1 MCAMGMGGAQGM
13 KAHHYF
19 WLSTAAAIVT
29 IGLKTLAWRMTGSMG
44 LASDAMESF
53 VNLAGATFAL
63 WMITI
68 AKVPPDQDHP
78 LGHSKAEYFSSG
90 FEGLLI
96 FGAAGAIIWS
106 SIGRLL
112 EPQPLEAIGIG
123 LAVNAGSSA
132 INWSVAIAMRRAAV
146 KYRSIALE
154 GGSRHL
160 MTDVWTSAGVIA
172 GVALVGFT
180 GWLWLDATVAILV
193 GCHILIEGGKLVRS
207 SAQGL
212 MDSAIADDQLKIVQT
227 TLDRLASDAISFTNL
242 RTRRA
247 GYRNFVYIDVLV
259 PGHWTVEETHRQLD
273 RIEAEIAEALPDTT
287 VFTHA
292 EPAERPRT
300 ATGFG
305 TSSRTSA
312 LT

>member
-1 MCAMGMGGAQGM
+1 MNL
-13 KAHHYF
+13 KAYHYF
-19 WLSTAAAIVT
+19 WISTAAAVVT
-29 IGLKTLAWRMTGSMG
+29 ICLKMLAWRLTGSMG

-68 AKVPPDQDHP
+68 AKVPPDEDHP

-106 SIGRLL
+106 AVGRLL
-112 EPQPLEAIGIG
+112 APQALEDVGIG
-123 LAVNAGSSA
+123 LLISTGSSV
-132 INWSVAIAMRRAAV
+132 INLAVALAMRRAAV
-146 KYRSIALE
+146 RYRSIALD

-172 GVALVGFT
+172 GVGLVGLT
-180 GWLWLDATVAILV
+180 GWLWLDATVAIAV
-193 GCHILIEGGKLVRS
+193 GLHILSEGWKLVRT
-207 SAQGL
+207 SANGL
-212 MDSAIADDQLKIVQT
+212 MDAALAPGDLAIVKGVLQRLSGADI
-227 TLDRLASDAISFTNL
+227 RFSNL

-247 GYRNFVYIDVLV
+247 GYRNFVYLDVLV
-259 PGHWTVEETHRQLD
+259 PGHWSVHETHRELD
-273 RIEAEIAEALPDTT
+273 RIESEIGVALPDTT

-292 EPAERPRT
+292 EPIDSDPGAVRP
-300 ATGFG
+300 A
-305 TSSRTSA
+305 
-312 LT
+312 

>member
-1 MCAMGMGGAQGM
+1 M

-29 IGLKTLAWRMTGSMG
+29 ICLKTLAWRLTGSMG

-68 AKVPPDQDHP
+68 AKVPPDEDHP

-106 SIGRLL
+106 SVGRLL
-112 EPQPLEAIGIG
+112 SPQPLEAIGLG

-132 INWSVAIAMRRAAV
+132 INLFVALAMRRAAV
-146 KYRSIALE
+146 RYRSIALE

-172 GVALVGFT
+172 GVALVALT
-180 GWLWLDATVAILV
+180 DWLWLDAAVAILV
-193 GCHILIEGGKLVRS
+193 GCHIMLEGGKLVRA
-207 SAQGL
+207 SAHGL
-212 MDSAIADDQLKIVQT
+212 MDAAIADDQLKIVQAA
-227 TLDRLASDAISFTNL
+227 LDRLSNDEISFSNL

-247 GYRNFVYIDVLV
+247 GYRNFVYLDVLV
-259 PGHWTVEETHRQLD
+259 PGHWTVDATHRELD
-273 RIEAEIAEALPDTT
+273 RIEMEIAAALPDTT

-292 EPAERPRT
+292 EPARERE
-300 ATGFG
+300 
-305 TSSRTSA
+305 
-312 LT
+312 

>member
-1 MCAMGMGGAQGM
+1 MHL

-19 WLSTAAAIVT
+19 WLSTAAAVVT
-29 IGLKTLAWRMTGSMG
+29 ICLKTLAWRLTGSMG

-68 AKVPPDQDHP
+68 AKVPPDEDHP

-96 FGAAGAIIWS
+96 FGAAVAILWS
-106 SIGRLL
+106 AVGRLL
-112 EPQPLEAIGIG
+112 APRPLETVGLGLVVSAASSVIN
-123 LAVNAGSSA
+123 LAVAL
-132 INWSVAIAMRRAAV
+132 AMRRAAV
-146 KYRSIALE
+146 QYRSIALE

-160 MTDVWTSAGVIA
+160 MTDVWTSVGVIA
-172 GVALVGFT
+172 GVGFVGLT

-193 GCHILIEGGKLVRS
+193 GLHILREGGRLVRM
-207 SAQGL
+207 SALGL
-212 MDSAIADDQLKIVQT
+212 MDTAIDAEKLQAVQGA
-227 TLDRLASDAISFTNL
+227 LERLANDDIRFSNL

-247 GYRNFVYIDVLV
+247 GYRNFVYLDVLV
-259 PGHWTVEETHRQLD
+259 PGHWTVDRTHRELD
-273 RIEAEIAEALPDTT
+273 RIEAEVAVALPDTT

-292 EPAERPRT
+292 EPAELRL
-300 ATGFG
+300 AQG
-305 TSSRTSA
+305 A
-312 LT
+312 

>member
-1 MCAMGMGGAQGM
+1 VNL

-19 WLSTAAAIVT
+19 WISTAAAVVT
-29 IGLKTLAWRMTGSMG
+29 IGLKMLAWRLTGSMG

-68 AKVPPDQDHP
+68 AKVPPDDDHP

-106 SIGRLL
+106 AIGRLL
-112 EPQPLEAIGIG
+112 APQALDDVG
-123 LAVNAGSSA
+123 LGLMLSTGSSV
-132 INWSVAIAMRRAAV
+132 INLLVAVAMRRAAV
-146 KYRSIALE
+146 RYRSIALE

-172 GVALVGFT
+172 GVGLVGLT
-180 GWLWLDATVAILV
+180 GWLWLDAVVAIAV
-193 GCHILIEGGKLVRS
+193 GCHILSEGWKLVRT
-207 SAQGL
+207 SANGL
-212 MDSAIADDQLKIVQT
+212 MDAALAAGDLEIVKR
-227 TLDRLASDAISFTNL
+227 TLDRLGSADVRFSNL

-247 GYRNFVYIDVLV
+247 GYRNFVYLDVLV
-259 PGHWTVEETHRQLD
+259 PGHWSVHQAHRELD
-273 RIEAEIAEALPDTT
+273 RIEHEIAQALPDTT

-292 EPAERPRT
+292 EPSDRDP
-300 ATGFG
+300 ATGDA
-305 TSSRTSA
+305 RTLSMR
-312 LT
+312 

>member
-1 MCAMGMGGAQGM
+1 MVA

-19 WLSTAAAIVT
+19 WLSTAAAVVT
-29 IGLKTLAWRMTGSMG
+29 ICLKTLAWRLTGSMG

-68 AKVPPDQDHP
+68 AKVPPDDDHP

-112 EPQPLEAIGIG
+112 APRPLETIG
-123 LAVNAGSSA
+123 LGLVVSAVSSI
-132 INWSVAIAMRRAAV
+132 INLVVALAMRRAAV
-146 KYRSIALE
+146 RYRSIALE

-160 MTDVWTSAGVIA
+160 MTDVWTSVGVIV
-172 GVALVGFT
+172 GVGLVSLT
-180 GWLWLDATVAILV
+180 GWLWLDATVAIGV
-193 GCHILIEGGKLVRS
+193 GCHILLEGGKLVRA
-207 SAQGL
+207 SASGL
-212 MDSAIADDQLKIVQT
+212 MDAALPVDVLDVLHK
-227 TLDRLASDAISFTNL
+227 TLERLASPQLQFRNL

-247 GYRNFVYIDVLV
+247 GYRNFVYLDVLV
-259 PGHWTVEETHRQLD
+259 PGQWTVRETHRELD
-273 RIEAEIAEALPDTT
+273 RIEAEIAAALPDTM

-292 EPAERPRT
+292 EPAE
-300 ATGFG
+300 
-305 TSSRTSA
+305 SRSGASA
-312 LT
+312 